1 MEAEQWL
8 HFSPDDKLPYFFL
21 NDVLFWEIGKYYRVK
36 VSQMTQLSTQFFL
49 EDILLWSYILEYA
62 QGILLK
68 EYTINFSP
76 DKMN

>member
-1 MEAEQWL
+1 
-8 HFSPDDKLPYFFL
+8 
-21 NDVLFWEIGKYYRVK
+21 
-36 VSQMTQLSTQFFL
+36 MTQLSTQFFL